1 MADRRQ
7 RVGANSTPR
16 AAPCRALLLR
26 LRLLLLLDEVPV
38 LLSLWVLVDR
48 RSTVDSYALWG
59 LRGLQAHGF
68 EFCPRSECRLGFL
81 TRGSGFLAVGL

>member
-16 AAPCRALLLR
+16 AAPCRALLW

-38 LLSLWVLVDR
+38 LLCLRVLVM
-48 RSTVDSYALWG
+48 WQ
-59 LRGLQAHGF
+59 LRDG
-68 EFCPRSECRLGFL
+68 
-81 TRGSGFLAVGL
+81 